1 MIKETLLYDKLASK
15 KVRCNICQRR
25 CTISPGKM
33 GYCFT
38 RENRDGRLYTLI
50 YGEVSTRHIAP
61 IEIKPLFHF
70 YPGSRWFSLGTLGC
84 NFRCLGCQNWEIAH
98 YKLRTLPRGPR
109 VPSGRE
115 ANSRS
120 EAETPTLPLHARRGE
135 LRTTKYISPEEVVR
149 LAKKSRCK
157 GLSFTYNEPTIWFE
171 YTLDCARLAKKKGL
185 LSNYVT
191 NGYITPEALDTIGPY
206 LAAFRVDIKG
216 FSDKFYKWLAKV
228 SDFKGILEV
237 TKRAKDKWGMHIEI
251 VTNIIPGHSDD
262 EGQLKGIANWIY
274 KNLGEDTPWHVTRFI
289 PYLQLSHLSST
300 PVATL
305 EKAQRIGKEAGLKF
319 VYLGN
324 VPGHEL
330 ENTYCPKCGRL
341 LIRRLNYSILE
352 YHIEKGKCNYC
363 QEPIPIIE
371 EGGA

>member
-1 MIKETLLYDKLASK
+1 LIKEALFYDKLVSK
-15 KVRCNICQRR
+15 KVKCNICQRR
-25 CTISPGKM
+25 CIISKGKM

-38 RENRDGRLYTLI
+38 RKNRDGRLYTLI
-50 YGEVSTRHIAP
+50 YGEVSTKHIAP

-70 YPGSRWFSLGTLGC
+70 YPGSKWLSLGTLGC

-98 YKLRTLPRGPR
+98 YRPQASGLRLQ
-109 VPSGRE
+109 RE
-115 ANSRS
+115 T
-120 EAETPTLPLHARRGE
+120 E
-135 LRTTKYISPEEVVR
+135 YISPEEAVK
-149 LAKKSRCK
+149 LAKENGCK

-171 YTLDCARLAKKKGL
+171 YTLDCARLAKKEGL

-191 NGYITPEALDTIGPY
+191 NGYITKEALDMIGPY

-216 FSDKFYKWLAKV
+216 FSKKFYKWLAKID
-228 SDFKGILEV
+228 DFKGILEV
-237 TKRAKDKWGMHIEI
+237 TKRAKDKWRMHVEI

-262 EGQLKGIANWIY
+262 EEQLRGIATWIY

-289 PYLQLSHLSST
+289 PYLELSHLSST

-341 LIRRLNYSILE
+341 LIKRLNYSILE
-352 YHIEKGKCNYC
+352 YHIEKEKCTYC
-363 QEPIPIIE
+363 KEPIPIIE
-371 EGGA
+371 EN

>member
-1 MIKETLLYDKLASK
+1 MIKEALLYDRLKDR

-25 CTISPGKM
+25 CIISLGKM

-70 YPGSRWFSLGTLGC
+70 YPGSRWLSLGTLGC

-98 YKLRTLPRGPR
+98 YKCKMQNAKIKITEYLP
-109 VPSGRE
+109 
-115 ANSRS
+115 
-120 EAETPTLPLHARRGE
+120 
-135 LRTTKYISPEEVVR
+135 PEEVVR
-149 LAKKSRCK
+149 LAKESGCK
-157 GLSFTYNEPTIWFE
+157 GLSFTYNEPTIWLE
-171 YTLDCARLAKKKGL
+171 YTLDCARLAKREGL

-206 LAAFRVDIKG
+206 LDAFRVDIKG

-228 SDFKGILEV
+228 SNFRGILNV
-237 TKRAKDKWGMHIEI
+237 TKRAKDKWGMHIEM
-251 VTNIIPGHSDD
+251 VTNIIPGRSDD
-262 EGQLKGIANWIY
+262 EEQLEGIATWIY
-274 KNLGEDTPWHVTRFI
+274 ENLGEDTPWHVTRFI
-289 PYLQLSHLSST
+289 PYLKLSHLPST

-305 EKAQRIGKEAGLKF
+305 EKAQRIGRGAGLKF

-330 ENTYCPKCGRL
+330 ENTYCPRCSEL
-341 LIRRLNYSILE
+341 LIRRMNYSILE
-352 YHIEKGKCNYC
+352 YHIKSGKCSYC
-363 QEPIPIIE
+363 HQSIPIIE
-371 EGGA
+371 EN

>member
-1 MIKETLLYDKLASK
+1 
-15 KVRCNICQRR
+15 
-25 CTISPGKM
+25 M

-38 RENRDGRLYTLI
+38 RENRDGKLYTLI
-50 YGEVSTRHIAP
+50 YGKVSTRHIAP

-70 YPGSRWFSLGTLGC
+70 YPGSKWFSLGTLGC

-98 YKLRTLPRGPR
+98 YKSKVQALPKGSLRDKSKVTEYL
-109 VPSGRE
+109 
-115 ANSRS
+115 
-120 EAETPTLPLHARRGE
+120 
-135 LRTTKYISPEEVVR
+135 SPEEVVR
-149 LAKKSRCK
+149 LAKENGCK

-185 LSNYVT
+185 LSNYVN
-191 NGYITPEALDTIGPY
+191 NGYITPEALDMIGPY

-216 FSDKFYKWLAKV
+216 FSDKFYKWLANV
-228 SDFKGILEV
+228 GDFKGILEV
-237 TKRAKDKWGMHIEI
+237 TKRAKDKWKMHIEI

-262 EGQLKGIANWIY
+262 EKQLRGIANWIY
-274 KNLGEDTPWHVTRFI
+274 EKLGEDTPWHVTRFI
-289 PYLQLSHLSST
+289 PYLQLSHLFPT

-305 EKAQRIGKEAGLKF
+305 ERAQRIGKEAGLKF

-341 LIRRLNYSILE
+341 LIRRLNYAILE
-352 YHIEKGKCNYC
+352 YHIKKGLRPRLCPRGGFAPAGGTSGLEGKCSYC
-363 QEPIPIIE
+363 QEPILIIE
-371 EGGA
+371 EN

>member
-1 MIKETLLYDKLASK
+1 MIKEALFYDKLANK
-15 KVRCNICQRR
+15 KVKCNICQRR
-25 CTISPGKM
+25 CIISKGKM

-70 YPGSRWFSLGTLGC
+70 YPGSKWLSLGTLGC

-98 YKLRTLPRGPR
+98 YKSKVQSLPKGSLRDKSKVTEYL
-109 VPSGRE
+109 
-115 ANSRS
+115 
-120 EAETPTLPLHARRGE
+120 
-135 LRTTKYISPEEVVR
+135 SPEEVVR
-149 LAKKSRCK
+149 RAKENGCK

-171 YTLDCARLAKKKGL
+171 YTLDCARLTKKKGL

-191 NGYITPEALDTIGPY
+191 NGYITKEALDMIGPY

-216 FSDKFYKWLAKV
+216 FSNKFYKWLAKV
-228 SDFKGILEV
+228 DDFKGILEV
-237 TKRAKDKWGMHIEI
+237 TKRAKDKWKMHIEI

-262 EGQLKGIANWIY
+262 EEQLEGIAIWIY
-274 KNLGEDTPWHVTRFI
+274 ENLGEDTPWHVTRFI
-289 PYLQLSHLSST
+289 PYLQLSHLSPT

-330 ENTYCPKCGRL
+330 ENTYCPKCNKL
-341 LIRRLNYSILE
+341 LIRRLNYAILE
-352 YHIEKGKCNYC
+352 YHIKRGECSYC
-363 QEPIPIIE
+363 QEPILIIE
-371 EGGA
+371 EN